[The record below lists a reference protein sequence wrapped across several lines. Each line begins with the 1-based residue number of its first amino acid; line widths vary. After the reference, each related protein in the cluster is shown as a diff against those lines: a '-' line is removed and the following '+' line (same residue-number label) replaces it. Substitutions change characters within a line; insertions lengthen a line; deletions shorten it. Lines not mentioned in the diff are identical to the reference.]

1 LFKLVYNLYF
11 GLLIVMGFC
20 TRKSSKIFYQL
31 IGRGSLKLQWPIYR
45 LICRPLFVRVYDY
58 SNDSFSF
65 LKCKNHMKNF
75 AVSEGPITDGN
86 LRVIGIVIMTN
97 RERMKERVGLPGGKT
112 IKVKNN

>member
-1 LFKLVYNLYF
+1 
-11 GLLIVMGFC
+11 
-20 TRKSSKIFYQL
+20 
-31 IGRGSLKLQWPIYR
+31 
-45 LICRPLFVRVYDY
+45 
-58 SNDSFSF
+58 
-65 LKCKNHMKNF
+65 MKNF